1 MSGASGKQEGW
12 RAGALL
18 LPAFVGLGAFVVG
31 PVLVSAFAI
40 AQRRVAV
47 GIAGTGTGT
56 GAGA

>member
-18 LPAFVGLGAFVVG
+18 LPAFVGVG